1 MPEPQ
6 VRRWL
11 VVSDPAGLRRDYG
24 FAELDD
30 AAARVG
36 WFELLQTWFDQAIR
50 SGTVVEPNAIQ
61 LATVDANG
69 QPSVRTVLVKAL
81 DERGIVF
88 YTNYRSAKAVDLA
101 GTPYAAAVFAWLPL
115 ERQVRLSGPVQRVA
129 RAETEAYFSSRP
141 RGSQLAAW
149 ASAQSSVIASRASLE
164 AEVRAVDERFAG
176 VDVPAPP
183 DWGGYRLRPDVVEF
197 WQGRHDRLHDRLRH
211 RRVDGDWIV
220 ERLAP

>member
-1 MPEPQ
+1 
-6 VRRWL
+6 
-11 VVSDPAGLRRDYG
+11 VSDLAGLRRDYG

-30 AAARVG
+30 AAARAG
-36 WFELLQTWFDQAIR
+36 WFELLQAWFDQAVR

-61 LATVDANG
+61 LATVDADG
-69 QPSVRTVLVKAL
+69 RPSVRTVLVKAL

-101 GTPYAAAVFAWLPL
+101 QNLYAAAVFAWLPL
-115 ERQVRLSGPVQRVA
+115 ERQARLSGPVERVT
-129 RAETEAYFSSRP
+129 REETEAYFASRP

-164 AEVRAVDERFAG
+164 ADVRAVDERFAG

-197 WQGRHDRLHDRLRH
+197 WQGRHDRLHDRLRY
-211 RRVDGDWIV
+211 RRVDGDWVV

>member
-1 MPEPQ
+1 M
-6 VRRWL
+6 
-11 VVSDPAGLRRDYG
+11 SDPAGLRRDYG

-36 WFELLQTWFDQAIR
+36 WFELLHTWFDDAVA

-61 LATVDANG
+61 LATVGAAG
-69 QPSVRTVLVKAL
+69 RASVRTVLVKAL

-88 YTNYRSAKAVDLA
+88 YTSYRSAKAADLA
-101 GTPYAAAVFAWLPL
+101 QNPYAAAVFAWLPL
-115 ERQVRLSGPVQRVA
+115 ERQARLSGPVERVT
-129 RAETEAYFSSRP
+129 RAETEEYFASRP
-141 RGSQLAAW
+141 RGSQVAAW
-149 ASAQSSVIASRASLE
+149 ASAQSAVIPSRASLE
-164 AEVRAVDERFAG
+164 AEVRTVEDRFAG

-183 DWGGYRLRPDVVEF
+183 DWGGYRLRPEVVEF

-211 RRVDGDWIV
+211 RIVDGEWVV

>member
-1 MPEPQ
+1 M
-6 VRRWL
+6 
-11 VVSDPAGLRRDYG
+11 SDPAGLRRDYG

-30 AAARVG
+30 VAARVG
-36 WFELLQTWFDQAIR
+36 WFELLQAWFDQAVR

-61 LATVDANG
+61 LATVDADG
-69 QPSVRTVLVKAL
+69 RPSVRTVLVKAL

-88 YTNYRSAKAVDLA
+88 YTNYRSAKALDLA
-101 GTPYAAAVFAWLPL
+101 QNPYAAAVFAWLPL
-115 ERQVRLSGPVQRVA
+115 ERQARLSGAVERVT

-141 RGSQLAAW
+141 RGSQVAAW

-211 RRVDGDWIV
+211 RRVDGDWVV

>member
-1 MPEPQ
+1 M
-6 VRRWL
+6 
-11 VVSDPAGLRRDYG
+11 SDPAGLRRDYG

-30 AAARVG
+30 APARVG
-36 WFELLQTWFDQAIR
+36 WFELLQAWFDQAVR
-50 SGTVVEPNAIQ
+50 SQTVVEPNAIQ
-61 LATVDANG
+61 LATVDAG
-69 QPSVRTVLVKAL
+69 GRPSVRTVLVKAL
-81 DERGIVF
+81 DEQGIVF

-101 GTPYAAAVFAWLPL
+101 QNPYAAAVFAWLPL
-115 ERQVRLSGPVQRVA
+115 ERQVRLSGPVERVT

-141 RGSQLAAW
+141 RGSQVAAW

-164 AEVRAVDERFAG
+164 ADVRAVDDRFAG
-176 VDVPAPP
+176 VEVPAPP

-211 RRVDGDWIV
+211 RRVDGDWVI

>member
-1 MPEPQ
+1 M
-6 VRRWL
+6 
-11 VVSDPAGLRRDYG
+11 SDPAGLRRDYG

-36 WFELLQTWFDQAIR
+36 WFELLQAWFDQAVR
-50 SGTVVEPNAIQ
+50 SQTVVEPNAIQ
-61 LATVDANG
+61 LATVDAG
-69 QPSVRTVLVKAL
+69 GRPSVRTVLVKAL
-81 DERGIVF
+81 DEQGIVF

-101 GTPYAAAVFAWLPL
+101 QNPYAAAVFAWLPL
-115 ERQVRLSGPVQRVA
+115 ERQVRLSGPVERVT

-141 RGSQLAAW
+141 RGSQVAAW

-164 AEVRAVDERFAG
+164 ADVRAVDDRFAG
-176 VDVPAPP
+176 VEVPAPP

-211 RRVDGDWIV
+211 RRVDGDWVI

>member
-1 MPEPQ
+1 M
-6 VRRWL
+6 
-11 VVSDPAGLRRDYG
+11 SDPAGLRRDYG

-36 WFELLQTWFDQAIR
+36 WFELLQAWFDQAVR

-61 LATVDANG
+61 LATVDVAG
-69 QPSVRTVLVKAL
+69 RPSVRTVLVKAL

-101 GTPYAAAVFAWLPL
+101 QSPYAAAVFAWLPL
-115 ERQVRLSGPVQRVA
+115 ERQVRLSGPVERVA

-149 ASAQSSVIASRASLE
+149 ASAQSSVIVSRASLE
-164 AEVRAVDERFAG
+164 AEVRGVDERFAG

-183 DWGGYRLRPDVVEF
+183 DWGGYRLHPDVVEF

-211 RRVDGDWIV
+211 RRVDGDWVV